1 MQEEK
6 TGDCLWEY
14 NNILKENEN
23 IYRDLA
29 RKLGLSVCQ
38 FWILYTLRTES
49 LPLSQRD
56 ICTSLY
62 LPKQTINSALK
73 KMESEGYLAL
83 TSGKDHRSK
92 GIMLTSKGILLCER
106 TVDQIIAME
115 RSAFADLSEEK
126 QEFFLSL
133 FRQYTN
139 LLKTH
144 IHETF
149 RSERNDRKYEN
160 TII

>member
-6 TGDCLWEY
+6 TGNCLWEY

-49 LPLSQRD
+49 LPLSQKD

-139 LLKTH
+139 LLKMH
-144 IHETF
+144 MHETF

>member
-1 MQEEK
+1 MIREK
-6 TGDCLWEY
+6 AGDCLWEY
-14 NNILKENEN
+14 NNILKENDN

-29 RKLGLSVCQ
+29 RDLGLSVCQ

-49 LPLSQRD
+49 LPPSQRD
-56 ICTSLY
+56 ICASLY

-83 TSGKDHRSK
+83 APGKDQRSK
-92 GIMLTSKGILLCER
+92 RILLTSKGILLCEE
-106 TVDQIIAME
+106 TVDQIISIE

-126 QEFFLSL
+126 QELFLSL
-133 FRQYTN
+133 FHQYTD

-144 IHETF
+144 MDKTL
-149 RSERNDRKYEN
+149 RSKKKRSK
-160 TII
+160 TTP